1 MPSYKKLC
9 MNSPLDHHLG
19 PAAAHRLRHVLGA
32 AQPAHAR
39 VAGAMLGLW
48 HRPYSP
54 RPVRRR
60 TCPNGVALAGRSRV
74 PVPVAGT
81 DAPVS
86 IGMQFGAI

>member
-32 AQPAHAR
+32 AQPAAVP
-39 VAGAMLGLW
+39 VAGATLGLW
-48 HRPYSP
+48 IRPYRP
-54 RPVRRR
+54 RPVQCC

-74 PVPVAGT
+74 VVPVAGP
-81 DAPVS
+81 DASVS
-86 IGMQFGAI
+86 IGVQFGAI